1 MARPGSWKL
10 PRRLFLGAGAVAVGL
25 PLLEA
30 MLPRRASAATGPG
43 RMLFML
49 VPNGIHMQAWTPSQT
64 GPDYALTPILAP
76 LEPIRHKVH
85 VLSGLRNDPARPD
98 GAGDHTSGVGSF
110 LTCFHVPKT
119 EVRNETSVDQLYAQA
134 LGTATATPSLRLGMD
149 GDSGYCGDG
158 GYNCAYSRNISW
170 IGDTPQSKLTDP
182 QAAFDLLF
190 SGFKSGDNSEAFA
203 AIRQRRQSVLDLVLQ
218 DATTLRGKL
227 GQTDRQK
234 VEEYLDSVR
243 ALELRIQRQPAAAS
257 CDQGAALPND
267 FDGAEDKMRT
277 MMDLMVKAFEC
288 DATRV
293 ISFMAGNAVSGRD
306 FGFIGASGN
315 HHSIS
320 HHGGSQSNYDKLQI
334 INTWEMEQFA
344 YLLTK
349 LDRSTE
355 VDGGTVLDNSMVFLS
370 SEVSD
375 GNRHNHDNLPVLL
388 AGSGGGVLSETGRHS
403 EFPDE
408 PIANLYLAMLQKYGV
423 DADSFGDSTGSLSI

>member
-10 PRRLFLGAGAVAVGL
+10 PRRLFLGAGAAAVGL

-30 MLPRRASAATGPG
+30 MLPRRASAATGAR

-344 YLLTK
+344 YLLTE